1 MSTVRKTVIV
11 GVTASIAAYKACEIV
26 NLLRKDSFDV
36 RVIVTKDA
44 LEFVT
49 PLTLQTLSGNKV
61 LADIFEPLE
70 RWSPVHTSLADSASL
85 VLIAPATANVIGK
98 LANGICD
105 DLLTCVTYASKAPV
119 LIAPAMNE
127 NMYNHKVVMANIA
140 RLEKIGYAFIGPVK
154 GRLACGHDGQGHI
167 APVPEIIKE
176 VKRIL
181 FVSTNKNR
189 SAGGFRRIINR
200 SNRSTER

>member
-1 MSTVRKTVIV
+1 MTKAAKTVIV

-36 RVIVTKDA
+36 KVIVTKDA

-61 LADIFEPLE
+61 LTDIFAPPDE
-70 RWSPVHTSLADSASL
+70 WAPVHTSLADSASL
-85 VLIAPATANVIGK
+85 ILIAPATANVIGK

-127 NMYNHKVVMANIA
+127 NMYNHKAVMANIA
-140 RLEKIGYAFIGPVK
+140 KLEKIGYSFIGPVK
-154 GRLACGHDGQGHI
+154 GHLACGHDAIGHI
-167 APVPEIIKE
+167 APVQEIIKE
-176 VKRIL
+176 VKKLI
-181 FVSTNKNR
+181 K
-189 SAGGFRRIINR
+189 
-200 SNRSTER
+200 

>member
-1 MSTVRKTVIV
+1 MSTSVKTVIV

-26 NLLRKDSFDV
+26 NLLRKNSFDV
-36 RVIVTKDA
+36 RVILTKDA

-61 LADIFEPLE
+61 LTDMFEPPD

-105 DLLTCVTYASKAPV
+105 DLLTCVTYASRSPV

-127 NMYNHKVVMANIA
+127 NMYNHKVVMGNIA
-140 RLEKIGYAFIGPVK
+140 KLEKIGYAFVGPVK
-154 GRLACGHDGQGHI
+154 GHLACGHDAIGHI

-176 VKRIL
+176 VKKMIQ
-181 FVSTNKNR
+181 
-189 SAGGFRRIINR
+189 
-200 SNRSTER
+200 

>member
-1 MSTVRKTVIV
+1 MSAAAKTVIV

-36 RVIVTKDA
+36 RVILTKDA

-61 LADIFEPLE
+61 LTDMFEPIE
-70 RWSPVHTSLADSASL
+70 RWAPVHTSLADGASL
-85 VLIAPATANVIGK
+85 ILIAPATANVIGK

-105 DLLTCVTYASKAPV
+105 DLLTCVTYASKSPV

-127 NMYNHKVVMANIA
+127 NMYNHRIVMANIA
-140 RLEKIGYAFIGPVK
+140 KLEKIGYSFVGPVK
-154 GRLACGHDGQGHI
+154 GHLACGHEGKGHI

-176 VKRIL
+176 VKKII
-181 FVSTNKNR
+181 SASANKSQ
-189 SAGGFRRIINR
+189 SAEALRHN
-200 SNRSTER
+200 ER

>member
-1 MSTVRKTVIV
+1 MNEARKTVIV

-26 NLLRKDSFDV
+26 NLLKKDSFDV
-36 RVIVTKDA
+36 KVIVTKDA

-61 LADIFEPLE
+61 LTDMFAPPDKWNPM
-70 RWSPVHTSLADSASL
+70 HTSLADSASL
-85 VLIAPATANVIGK
+85 ILIAPATANVIGK

-105 DLLTCVTYASKAPV
+105 DLLTCVAYASKAPV

-127 NMYNHKVVMANIA
+127 NMYNHKIVSENIA
-140 RLEKIGYAFIGPVK
+140 KLQKTGYVFVGPVK
-154 GRLACGHDGQGHI
+154 GHLACGHDAIGHI

-176 VKRIL
+176 VKKRI
-181 FVSTNKNR
+181 T
-189 SAGGFRRIINR
+189 
-200 SNRSTER
+200 

>member
-1 MSTVRKTVIV
+1 MSSTVKTVIV

-61 LADIFEPLE
+61 LTDMFEPLDK
-70 RWSPVHTSLADSASL
+70 RGPIHTSLADSASL

-127 NMYNHKVVMANIA
+127 NMYNHKVVMGNIA
-140 RLEKIGYAFIGPVK
+140 KLEKIGYSFIGPVK
-154 GRLACGHDGQGHI
+154 GRLACGHDAVGHI
-167 APVPEIIKE
+167 APVTEIIKE
-176 VKRIL
+176 IK
-181 FVSTNKNR
+181 K
-189 SAGGFRRIINR
+189 IIK
-200 SNRSTER
+200 

>member
-1 MSTVRKTVIV
+1 MSQARKTVIV

-36 RVIVTKDA
+36 KVIVTKDA

-61 LADIFEPLE
+61 LTDIFAPPDE
-70 RWSPVHTSLADSASL
+70 WAPVHTSLADSASL
-85 VLIAPATANVIGK
+85 ILIAPATANVIGK

-105 DLLTCVTYASKAPV
+105 DLLTCVVYASKAPV

-127 NMYNHKVVMANIA
+127 NMYNHKVVMTNIA
-140 RLEKIGYAFIGPVK
+140 KLEKIGYSFVGPVK
-154 GRLACGHDGQGHI
+154 GHLACGHDAIGHI
-167 APVPEIIKE
+167 APVQEIIKE
-176 VKRIL
+176 VKKLI
-181 FVSTNKNR
+181 K
-189 SAGGFRRIINR
+189 
-200 SNRSTER
+200 

>member
-1 MSTVRKTVIV
+1 MSVAMKTVIV

-36 RVIVTKDA
+36 RVILTKDA
-44 LEFVT
+44 LNFVT

-61 LADIFEPLE
+61 LTDMFEPPEKCL
-70 RWSPVHTSLADSASL
+70 PVHTSLADSASL
-85 VLIAPATANVIGK
+85 ILIAPATASVIGK

-127 NMYNHKVVMANIA
+127 NMYNHRIVMGNIA
-140 RLEKIGYAFIGPVK
+140 KLEKIGYSFVGPVK
-154 GRLACGHDGQGHI
+154 GRLACGHDAIGHI
-167 APVPEIIKE
+167 APVPEIIREAK
-176 VKRIL
+176 KIL
-181 FVSTNKNR
+181 K
-189 SAGGFRRIINR
+189 
-200 SNRSTER
+200 

>member
-1 MSTVRKTVIV
+1 MSVVRKTVVV

-36 RVIVTKDA
+36 KVILTKDA
-44 LEFVT
+44 MEFVT

-61 LADIFEPLE
+61 MTDMFAPPE
-70 RWSPVHTSLADSASL
+70 RWEPVHTSLAQSASL
-85 VLIAPATANVIGK
+85 IVIAPATANVIGK

-127 NMYNHKVVMANIA
+127 NMYSHKVVAANIVK
-140 RLEKIGYAFIGPVK
+140 LEKIGYSFVGPVK
-154 GRLACGHDGQGHI
+154 GHLACGCEGQGHI
-167 APVPEIIKE
+167 APVADIVKEAKKLIK
-176 VKRIL
+176 
-181 FVSTNKNR
+181 
-189 SAGGFRRIINR
+189 
-200 SNRSTER
+200 

>member
-1 MSTVRKTVIV
+1 MTAAVKTVVV

-26 NLLRKDSFDV
+26 NLLRKESFDV
-36 RVIVTKDA
+36 RVILTKDA

-61 LADIFEPLE
+61 LSSMFESPE
-70 RWSPVHTSLADSASL
+70 KWSPVHTSLADSASL
-85 VLIAPATANVIGK
+85 ILIAPATANVIGK

-127 NMYNHKVVMANIA
+127 NMYEHKMVAANIA
-140 RLEKIGYAFIGPVK
+140 KLEKIGYSFVGPVK
-154 GRLACGHDGQGHI
+154 GHLACGHDAIGHI

-176 VKRIL
+176 VKKIL
-181 FVSTNKNR
+181 K
-189 SAGGFRRIINR
+189 
-200 SNRSTER
+200 

>member
-1 MSTVRKTVIV
+1 MTSAPKTIIV

-26 NLLRKDSFDV
+26 NTLRKDSFDV
-36 RVIVTKDA
+36 KVILTKDA

-61 LADIFEPLE
+61 LVDMFEPAE
-70 RWSPVHTSLADSASL
+70 KWNPVHTSLAESASL
-85 VLIAPATANVIGK
+85 ILIAPATANVIGK

-127 NMYNHKVVMANIA
+127 NMYNHKVVMGNIA
-140 RLEKIGYAFIGPVK
+140 RLEKIGYEFIGPVK
-154 GRLACGHDGQGHI
+154 GRLACGHDAIGHI

-176 VKRIL
+176 IKKLI
-181 FVSTNKNR
+181 K
-189 SAGGFRRIINR
+189 
-200 SNRSTER
+200 